1 MNLSVEH
8 LVIPQVWPEWT
19 SLSSHSY
26 GKTPGVFSGGLPLPR
41 GALIMATAFSGPYV
55 DQSLTNRAPF
65 SPTSAPA
72 AVTDPPEL
80 GETRVYTAGRI
91 DPPRSQDYASQ
102 DGNTPKPFPGEVS
115 EQVAYD
121 PYANGGGVSS
131 YLDNAG

>member
-1 MNLSVEH
+1 
-8 LVIPQVWPEWT
+8 
-19 SLSSHSY
+19 
-26 GKTPGVFSGGLPLPR
+26 
-41 GALIMATAFSGPYV
+41 MATAFSGPYV